1 MKRDKK
7 YAVLRKTHEY
17 FEVELVEMVPLF
29 PEPALCLGE
38 LVPDVREPLLLLF
51 HLQHH
56 VLDI

>member
-1 MKRDKK
+1 M
-7 YAVLRKTHEY
+7 LRKTHGY

-29 PEPALCLGE
+29 PEAALCLGE